1 MHILILLSSSNPLVQ
16 AHLLKQQQQTTKVAH
31 PVLEQSPVDMVMSL
45 DPSAAPEVSPEEAG
59 GSGAA
64 EALPNGGSQAD
75 NLRQRLEA
83 REAAC
88 EGLQEQ
94 LAAAEAQLES
104 QQVTAGFAVGARMV
118 ARAERSG
125 LRAPQLGC
133 QYHGRDPWWLAAC
146 INCMLPV
153 CCRAA
158 CDQVQVPACS
168 CMLE

>member
-1 MHILILLSSSNPLVQ
+1 MHIPILLSSPTPLVQ
-16 AHLLKQQQQTTKVAH
+16 AHLLNQQQQTTKVVH

-45 DPSAAPEVSPEEAG
+45 DPSAAPEVSPEEAR

-64 EALPNGGSQAD
+64 EALPSGGSQAD
-75 NLRQRLEA
+75 MRQRLEA

-104 QQVTAGFAVGARMV
+104 QQVTAGFAVGARMF
-118 ARAERSG
+118 AWAERSG

-133 QYHGRDPWWLAAC
+133 QYHGPDPWWLATC

-168 CMLE
+168 CMVE